1 MSFINCLSPLEASG
15 PLHKMACLG
24 SIKKPIDITFTP
36 YLNIGS
42 ILFFPIFLSFL
53 GGQDTIFSLFGVLVW
68 MIALLDNGDKEAGL
82 GLALA
87 TLTPTVAGMLSIPF
101 LFSRFRAGKWF
112 ILGTIVLGIYTIALV
127 GVNGIYFAFS
137 QIGFQSF
144 FYSGR
149 FKLFA

>member
-1 MSFINCLSPLEASG
+1 MGSCFGMARRYRFYFVFSNLS
-15 PLHKMACLG
+15 K
-24 SIKKPIDITFTP
+24 
-36 YLNIGS
+36 
-42 ILFFPIFLSFL
+42 FL

-127 GVNGIYFAFS
+127 GVNGIIKFLALFKAF
-137 QIGFQSF
+137 I
-144 FYSGR
+144 
-149 FKLFA
+149 